1 MIGVAITTKDRHDL
15 LKKALTYHDKHW
27 HGIGALIV
35 VDDGSETPVQLPD
48 WVGAVK
54 PKLIRHEQSMGI
66 SAAKNRCLEA
76 LMAEPNC
83 EHLFLFD
90 DDSWP
95 ICDGWHKPY
104 TTSPEPHLQ
113 ANYAP
118 AVSRWNQ
125 LWEIYLTPRLVAHH
139 CGRGHMLYFKRKA
152 IERVGGFD
160 LRFKYGFEHLEVS
173 ERIYAAGLT
182 SFPYQDV
189 PKSEKYI
196 HWADAEDDP
205 PPSTIPRME
214 RRLLNAENLAL
225 FESIKGRDTYVPY
238 QQPRDIVLTCL
249 FTTTPDPQWGHTW
262 DTDPKIVRSLM
273 QSLMVHGVESVTF
286 YDDPRLE
293 PLQDGWNTWQPIHRG
308 VADPYIERWMTY
320 RRWLVQHP
328 EARWVW
334 CVDGSDVELLQE
346 PFAEMR
352 PGVLYCGYEDEICAK
367 PWMLKNHPASQE
379 WLEDNATRTLLNP
392 GVVGG
397 DRRTVMELCDR
408 IIKLYSWA
416 TVEGE
421 LDRRGDMG
429 YAQRAIYAMN
439 YETGPRIVTAFKRDE
454 RNDHSLW
461 KHK

>member
-83 EHLFLFD
+83 DHFFLFD

-95 ICDGWHKPY
+95 ICDGWHQPY

-125 LWEIYLTPRLVAHH
+125 LWEIYRTPRLVAHH

-238 QQPRDIVLTCL
+238 HDPRDIVLTCL

-293 PLQDGWNTWQPIHRG
+293 PPQDGWNTWQPIHRG

-352 PGVLYCGYEDEICAK
+352 PGVLYAGWEPTVVGK
-367 PWMLKNHPASQE
+367 PWMIDNHDASRE
-379 WLEDNATRTLLNP
+379 WLVENASKPLLNP
-392 GVVGG
+392 GVIGG
-397 DRRTVMELCDR
+397 DRQTVMAFCDR
-408 IIKLYSWA
+408 MIRLYSWA
-416 TVEGE
+416 IVEGKSD
-421 LDRRGDMG
+421 LRGDMG
-429 YAQRAIYAMN
+429 YTQRAIYAMN
-439 YETGPRIVTAFKRDE
+439 YETGPRITTTFKAYETNQWSKWR
-454 RNDHSLW
+454 
-461 KHK
+461 HK